1 MYKFHYDTMKVRFP
15 ESLMMKTDTDSFLYY
30 IKTDDLY
37 KDMANHMDEFDLSE
51 YPRDNSEYFKEL
63 IVYIEKTIK
72 NKNSTLEG
80 LDEGLNKV
88 LDPKQ
93 KEWAKNNL
101 LQQLIFELKIRS
113 EV

>member
-1 MYKFHYDTMKVRFP
+1 MMLYLCLRIIFP
-15 ESLMMKTDTDSFLYY
+15 FNNDIIKLSTD
-30 IKTDDLY
+30 K
-37 KDMANHMDEFDLSE
+37 
-51 YPRDNSEYFKEL
+51 DNSEYFKEL